1 MPYVAVALA
10 AAVSLGGAVAAATPP
25 SVNVQTARPRGGID
39 WISWSPGSKIVFDAF
54 NGMFTTSGPGAPR
67 RLFPPR
73 GHGGPV
79 WAPSGG
85 LLVLSSDEGNVVVAS
100 PTGKPLRRVTR
111 DGQFPGWSP
120 KGSALAFQTFGLN
133 RPAAIWTVGTD
144 GRRERRLTRLR
155 LGEDYIRGPA
165 WSPDG
170 RRLAFGACLRAVDE
184 GQDCGELPRGIGVFT
199 IRSDG
204 TGRRRIA
211 YGRCPDWSPAR
222 EIALLARTS
231 IAVVNGDGSGR
242 RIVASG
248 AASCP
253 VWSPDGRSVAAEGAR
268 SLLVVASGARRAR
281 RVGKL
286 PALPR
291 CCLFPKP
298 PAPAWS
304 PDGDRI
310 AVVRAVDGR
319 GATLAYRLY
328 VVRVSDGRTR
338 LLLTTPYS

>member
-1 MPYVAVALA
+1 
-10 AAVSLGGAVAAATPP
+10 
-25 SVNVQTARPRGGID
+25 
-39 WISWSPGSKIVFDAF
+39 
-54 NGMFTTSGPGAPR
+54 
-67 RLFPPR
+67 
-73 GHGGPV
+73 
-79 WAPSGG
+79 
-85 LLVLSSDEGNVVVAS
+85 LSSGEGNVVVATS
-100 PTGKPLRRVTR
+100 TGKPVRRVTR
-111 DGQFPGWSP
+111 DGQFPSWSP
-120 KGSALAFQTFGLN
+120 TGSALAFQTFGLN

-144 GRRERRLTRLR
+144 GRRDQQLARLR

-170 RRLAFGACLRAVDE
+170 RSLAFGACLRAVRE
-184 GQDCGELPRGIGVFT
+184 GDDCGDLRRGIGVFA
-199 IRSDG
+199 IRGDG

-222 EIALLARTS
+222 QIALLASTS

-304 PDGDRI
+304 PDGSRI
-310 AVVRAVDGR
+310 AVVRAVEGHA
-319 GATLAYRLY
+319 ATLAYRVY
-328 VVRVSDGRTR
+328 VIRVRDPHAPTADDSVLVDERMDAVGRARECAIR
-338 LLLTTPYS
+338 LARGSGGAGIEPAQRFRAAR